1 MGWYLNNYSRMDF
14 FLGGYCSNLV
24 ITIIINNNNAKGNRM
39 HLKSLTIFNF
49 RKFGI
54 TNNTIDFVASKG
66 VGNNLISSSTTLIVG
81 KNNAGKTTATKA
93 LEKILDGG
101 KSIIGN
107 DFNFTYLKNLL
118 TECLDPASSKDTCA
132 PELKFNV
139 VVNLNTDGNDL
150 LSNLIPFMKLSDVLD
165 CLGDNDENVSA
176 DATSNSDTFELSIT
190 IKYEIKEAAI
200 FDKKLSDLIGKYE
213 SKPELLFNRFIE
225 LINDTNFQAVYY
237 GRDNK
242 PVDKNSFRLSDLIE
256 TQVITAN
263 KNLHDTKNLSKVFN
277 KIIHYR
283 YKQELAEDDFEELN
297 DEIEEINS
305 KMSERISNSHDS
317 SINGVLSKIESSER
331 LGVKLS
337 SDLTFDKLMNNLV
350 KYEYTEQGL
359 QIPEGQFGL
368 GYSNLMSIIGE
379 IIDYVER
386 YPQEDEQSKINL
398 ICIEEPETHMHPQMQ
413 ELFIKYINDAIN
425 YLISSSKKKLNT
437 QLVITTHSSHI
448 LHSKIHTSN
457 SFDNIN
463 YITNIN
469 NRAEVVR
476 LNDSAVSSVE
486 KYKANEDENENEFN
500 KRKLDDL
507 KFLKK
512 HIKYKVSE
520 LFFSDAV
527 IFVEGL
533 TEETL
538 LPFYIDN
545 HAELNKYYI
554 SVFNINGAHGQVY
567 HPLIKLLKIPSLII
581 TDLDIKRL
589 DDERTVTIEGVKR
602 EVFTQ
607 IDNLNDRVSTNSTI
621 HKFNGSEPDGLTK
634 YIESKNLFGVF
645 QKDPINKY
653 YATSFEE
660 AFILTNSNNTILN
673 QALKKVK
680 RNIYNE
686 IVGKET
692 IDLNELIEN
701 SYKLQNKLSSSKSDF
716 ANTVLY
722 EMIISEGSEIPL
734 IPSYIDDGFIWLKDK
749 IVESLKGEEI

>member
-1 MGWYLNNYSRMDF
+1 
-14 FLGGYCSNLV
+14 
-24 ITIIINNNNAKGNRM
+24 M
-39 HLKSLTIFNF
+39 HLKSLTISNF
-49 RKFGI
+49 RKFGT
-54 TNNTIDFVASKG
+54 TNNTIDFVASNSG
-66 VGNNLISSSTTLIVG
+66 HTNLVSSSTTLIVG

-101 KSIIGN
+101 KSIVGN
-107 DFNFTYLKNLL
+107 DFNFTYLNNFLKKRL
-118 TECLDPASSKDTCA
+118 TPSSTKTIA
-132 PELKFNV
+132 MPELTFNV
-139 VVNLNTDGNDL
+139 VINVNTEGNDL
-150 LSNLIPFMKLSDVLD
+150 INNLIPFMKLGDVLE
-165 CLGDNDENVSA
+165 CLGDDSSESDELEAEEAVVDESE
-176 DATSNSDTFELSIT
+176 DNSGCFDLSIT
-190 IKYEIKEAAI
+190 IKYEIKESTL
-200 FDKKLSDLIGKYE
+200 FEKQLNELISKYK
-213 SKPELLFNRFIE
+213 SKEQLLFNKFIG
-225 LINDTNFQAVYY
+225 LINNTVFKAVYY
-237 GRDNK
+237 GRDDK
-242 PVDKNSFRLSDLIE
+242 PVEKNSFRLSDLIE
-256 TQVITAN
+256 TQIVSAN
-263 KNLHDTKNLSKVFN
+263 KNLHDTNNLSKVFN

-283 YKQELAEDDFEELN
+283 YQQEMAKDDFEELN
-297 DEIEEINS
+297 GEIEEINDKIS
-305 KMSERISNSHDS
+305 KRISTSHDE

-337 SDLTFDKLMNNLV
+337 SDLTFDKLMSNLV

-413 ELFIKYINDAIN
+413 ELFIKYINDAIT
-425 YLISSSKKKLNT
+425 YLIDSSKKKLNS

-448 LHSKIHTSN
+448 LHSKIHSSN

-463 YITNIN
+463 YIANLN
-469 NRAEVVR
+469 NNAEVIR
-476 LNDSAVSSVE
+476 LNDHAVSSVE
-486 KYKANEDENENEFN
+486 TYTDNEDETEIQFN

-533 TEETL
+533 TEETV

-545 HAELNKYYI
+545 HEDLKRYYI

-589 DDERTVTIEGVKR
+589 DSEKFTTDDDGKKTEI
-602 EVFTQ
+602 FTQ
-607 IDNLNDRVSTNSTI
+607 ISNLQDRVSTNTTI
-621 HKFNGSEPDGLTK
+621 HKFNGATSDGLNQ
-634 YIESKNLFGVF
+634 YIENENLFGVF
-645 QKDPINKY
+645 QKEPINEY

-673 QALKKVK
+673 KALKKVK
-680 RNIYNE
+680 KNIYND
-686 IVGKET
+686 IVGREDV
-692 IDLNELIEN
+692 DLTQLIEH
-701 SYKLQNKLSSSKSDF
+701 SYKLQNKLSASKSDF
-716 ANTVLY
+716 ANTLLY
-722 EMIISEGSEIPL
+722 EMIINDCDTVPDLPSYIEDGFDWLKNKIIESLKSEGS
-734 IPSYIDDGFIWLKDK
+734 K
-749 IVESLKGEEI
+749 

>member
-1 MGWYLNNYSRMDF
+1 
-14 FLGGYCSNLV
+14 
-24 ITIIINNNNAKGNRM
+24 M
-39 HLKSLTIFNF
+39 HLKSLTISNF

-66 VGNNLISSSTTLIVG
+66 ASENLVSSSTTLIVG

-101 KSIIGN
+101 KSIVGN
-107 DFNFTYLKNLL
+107 DFNFTYLNNLL
-118 TECLDPASSKDTCA
+118 KEYMVPSPSKTLSA
-132 PELKFNV
+132 PELLFNV
-139 VVNLNTDGNDL
+139 VINFDTEGSDL
-150 LSNLIPFMKLSDVLD
+150 ISNLVPFMKLGDVLEYQ
-165 CLGDNDENVSA
+165 GDDE
-176 DATSNSDTFELSIT
+176 DTNITAEETDPDVAGEAIDTKGFDLSIT
-190 IKYEIKEAAI
+190 IKYEIKEMALFETKI
-200 FDKKLSDLIGKYE
+200 NDLIIRYK
-213 SKPELLFNRFIE
+213 SKQELLFNRFIE
-225 LINDTNFQAVYY
+225 LINDTNFKAVYY

-256 TQVITAN
+256 TQVISAN
-263 KNLHDTKNLSKVFN
+263 KNLHDINNLSKVFN

-283 YKQELAEDDFEELN
+283 YQQELAKKDFEKLN
-297 DEIEEINS
+297 GEIDEINN
-305 KMSERISNSHDS
+305 KMTQRISTSHDS
-317 SINGVLSKIESSER
+317 SINGVLSKIESSDR

-359 QIPEGQFGL
+359 HIPEGQFGL

-413 ELFIKYINDAIN
+413 ELFIKHINDAIT
-425 YLISSSKKKLNT
+425 YLISSSNKKLNS
-437 QLVITTHSSHI
+437 QLIITTHSSHI

-463 YITNIN
+463 YITNLN
-469 NRAEVVR
+469 NRAEVIR
-476 LNDSAVSSVE
+476 LNDHAVSSVE
-486 KYKANEDENENEFN
+486 KYVSSEEENEIEFN
-500 KRKLDDL
+500 KRKLNDL

-538 LPFYIDN
+538 LPFYIDS
-545 HAELNKYYI
+545 HPELKRYYI
-554 SVFNINGAHGQVY
+554 SVFNINGAHGQIY

-581 TDLDIKRL
+581 TDLDIKRS
-589 DDERTVTIEGVKR
+589 DDEKFTLEDNKKT

-607 IDNLNDRVSTNSTI
+607 ISSLKNRVSTNTTI
-621 HKFNGSEPDGLTK
+621 HKFNGSASSGLSE
-634 YIESKNLFGVF
+634 YIQSNNLFGVF
-645 QKDPINKY
+645 QKEPINGY

-673 QALKKVK
+673 KALKKVK
-680 RNIYNE
+680 RDIYND
-686 IVGKET
+686 IVGKEDA
-692 IDLNELIEN
+692 DLTQLIEH
-701 SYKLQNKLSSSKSDF
+701 SYKLQNKLSASKSDF
-716 ANTVLY
+716 ANSLLY
-722 EMIISEGSEIPL
+722 EMIINEAGEIPS
-734 IPSYIDDGFIWLKDK
+734 IPSYINDGLDWLKDK
-749 IVESLKGEEI
+749 IIESLKCEEIK

>member
-1 MGWYLNNYSRMDF
+1 MGF
-14 FLGGYCSNLV
+14 FLGGYCSSLV
-24 ITIIINNNNAKGNRM
+24 ITIIINNNNNKAKGNRM
-39 HLKSLTIFNF
+39 HLKSLTISNF
-49 RKFGI
+49 RKFGM

-66 VGNNLISSSTTLIVG
+66 VGNNLISTSTTLIVG

-101 KSIIGN
+101 QSIIGN
-107 DFNFTYLKNLL
+107 DFNFTYLKSLL
-118 TECLDPASSKDTCA
+118 SECLDPDSTKNTCA

-139 VVNLNTDGNDL
+139 VINLDTDGNDL
-150 LSNLIPFMKLSDVLD
+150 LSNLIPFMKLSDVLN
-165 CLGDNDENVSA
+165 CIEAKDEN
-176 DATSNSDTFELSIT
+176 TSTYTTDNSDTFELSIT

-200 FDKKLSDLIGKYE
+200 FDKKLIELIKKYK
-213 SKPELLFNRFIE
+213 SKTELLFNKFIE
-225 LINDTNFQAVYY
+225 LINDTNFQVIYY

-256 TQVITAN
+256 TQVIKAN

-283 YKQELAEDDFEELN
+283 YKQELTGDDFEALN
-297 DEIEEINS
+297 DEIEEINTQMS
-305 KMSERISNSHDS
+305 KRISKSHDS

-413 ELFIKYINDAIN
+413 ELFIKYINDAIK
-425 YLISSSKKKLNT
+425 YLISNSKKKLNT

-448 LHSKIHTSN
+448 LHSKIHSSN

-469 NRAEVVR
+469 NHAQVVR
-476 LNDSAVSSVE
+476 LNDHAISSVE
-486 KYKANEDENENEFN
+486 KYQANQDESEIEFN
-500 KRKLDDL
+500 KRKLNDL

-545 HAELNKYYI
+545 HDELNKYYI

-567 HPLIKLLKIPSLII
+567 HPLIQLLKIPSLII

-589 DDERTVTIEGVKR
+589 DNEKHELNDGVKT

-607 IDNLNDRVSTNSTI
+607 IKNLDDRISTNSTI
-621 HKFNGSEPDGLTK
+621 HKFNGVEPSGLTK
-634 YIESKNLFGVF
+634 YIESNNLFGVF
-645 QKDPINKY
+645 QKDPINSY

-660 AFILTNSNNTILN
+660 AFILTNSENVILN

-680 RNIYNE
+680 KNIYND

-692 IDLNELIEN
+692 IDLSALIQN

-722 EMIISEGSEIPL
+722 EMIINEGNQFPK

-749 IVESLKGEEI
+749 IVESLKGEGV